1 MHHLIKYLE
10 VNKEENEA
18 GVRIQLRREE
28 RAPRKVVTHVKPIR
42 QEAETLQE
50 TEGRQVGLQYFDQC
64 ITKNQHFD
72 PRVTN
77 SEWSGR
83 RARSACVR
91 SLDLTLREV
100 RSSWKV

>member
-28 RAPRKVVTHVKPIR
+28 RAPRKVITHVKPIR
-42 QEAETLQE
+42 QEAETPQE

-64 ITKNQHFD
+64 ITKKK
-72 PRVTN
+72 
-77 SEWSGR
+77 
-83 RARSACVR
+83 SAF
-91 SLDLTLREV
+91 
-100 RSSWKV
+100 